1 MGSRLRFLGS
11 LGVVLLALVGSFVSA
26 ARAQPADLVVR
37 EFLLDSA
44 PAGAEVRVVSKG
56 AIVHL
61 SATIANAG
69 LGAAGPFAVEF
80 SCRRVDEEAI
90 CCVERKTVPDGLGP
104 GNEVSVEADEN
115 TVDLVPGTY
124 EIAVRIDPENQ
135 ILEQDETNNRKTA
148 LLTILPFK
156 PELHPTSLDFDP
168 PSPVGQGETVRISAE
183 IVNSGE
189 NTAGAFAVRFL
200 LHKGGIVQVIGTAL
214 GDWTSLG
221 TSVVPGLKRDEHL
234 TLEQVLDTATL
245 DLDSQ
250 EPQTVTPYA
259 IRVVV
264 DALDQVSEED
274 ETNNEILGS
283 LGIEP
288 SNLSLPELHPVS
300 LTFDRPLPLGW
311 AGDSSEEVTA
321 TVLVANSGGST
332 VEFRKQP
339 IRISFAYRKLGTSDW
354 TDAAT
359 DRPLLI
365 REDLGI
371 EEGKNTATAS
381 VDLAFKEPGNYEL
394 RASVDPDPLP
404 NGTILEQNERN
415 NQIVVG
421 FSVRGVELHPLSI
434 ELGSAPVH
442 RGDTITVRSQI
453 ENTGERTATG
463 FTVGFFVDD
472 LRIATYSYGGGGL
485 DYEDSVKAEALLDTS
500 DLAPGNYAL
509 RVVVDPDNRVPEV
522 DEANNVISTP
532 FVVLSPVARKAE
544 LHPASLVLYPASPVP
559 VGQSVLV
566 ASSVWNTGTIDA
578 GPFLVEI
585 AYSVDG
591 GSSWFPFAV
600 DEVASLARGE
610 KTQIE
615 GRLITAGLSAGT
627 RYLIGVFVDP
637 RAQVEEADE
646 TNNVL
651 VASLFLGSGAPSGG
665 PGTNL
670 AVQDLAFNPSS
681 PVPQRTS
688 VQVCA
693 AIANTGQAAAAEF
706 LVEFLYR
713 QDPKSTFVSFA
724 TKQVSGLAAG
734 QSTLACETL
743 ATTPLVLGSVEVKIV
758 ADSSNWVSESDK
770 TDNERTRT
778 LLIGTS
784 GQKPDLSPIA
794 WRLDPP
800 SPIAQG
806 TPALV
811 CVKVANLGGGGAG
824 SFTVS
829 YAYSLR
835 ASTAFATATASGLA
849 GGGQIE
855 LCRGLDTS
863 SLAPGTYEVK
873 IAVDSEHRVSEQNEG
888 NNEIT
893 AYFTVIAPPQPVL
906 QTLVRTG
913 GAVRLVDFDSA
924 SGTLYAASED
934 GKLYAVG
941 REGTARA
948 GFPVSAGSAIRALVL
963 DTGTAR
969 TAYAGTADGK
979 VHAIGL
985 DTGQDAWQTPVG
997 VEVLALALDRF
1008 GNVYAGTP
1016 ERIVSLG
1023 STGEKRW
1030 ELPTTGTVRALVAD
1044 NLRDVLYGATSTGLL
1059 YALTQGGVSKWQVD
1073 LGSPLAALALGE
1085 TVYAGTDDG
1094 VVYSVSFGGTMRA
1107 AFTASGAIAAVV
1119 ADRGGTT
1126 GSLSIYVASLD
1137 GTLTALDR
1145 NLVLRWVT
1153 RAGGAIHAA
1162 PRVDPRSGVIVFGA
1176 DDGKLHG
1183 VNPDGSQAFAI
1194 NVGEPIR
1201 SSPWIDVLV
1210 ERSGNG
1216 VDLLRTIQ
1224 FGAEDHA
1231 VYLIKTHL

>member
-1 MGSRLRFLGS
+1 MGSRLRSWGL
-11 LGVVLLALVGSFVSA
+11 LGVVLLVLVGSFASA
-26 ARAQPADLVVR
+26 TRAQPADLVVR
-37 EFLLDSA
+37 EFLLDST
-44 PAGAEVRVVSKG
+44 PAGAEGRVVPRG
-56 AIVHL
+56 TIVHL
-61 SATIANAG
+61 SATIANVGA
-69 LGAAGPFAVEF
+69 GAAGPFTVEF
-80 SCRRVDEEAI
+80 SCRRVDEEAT
-90 CCVERKTVPDGLGP
+90 CCVERKTVPDGLAP
-104 GNEVSVEADEN
+104 GSEVSVVADEN
-115 TVDLVPGTY
+115 TIDLVPGTY
-124 EIAVRIDPENQ
+124 EIAVRVDPENQ
-135 ILEQDETNNRKTA
+135 ILEQDETNNRATA

-156 PELHPTSLDFDP
+156 PELHPTSLTFDP
-168 PSPVGQGETVRISAE
+168 PSPEGQGETVRIAAE

-189 NTAGAFAVRFL
+189 NTAGGFAVRFL
-200 LHKGGIVQVIGTAL
+200 LHKGGIVQAIGTAL
-214 GDWTSLG
+214 GDWTPLG
-221 TSVVPGLKRDEHL
+221 TSVIPGLKRDEHI
-234 TLEQVLDTATL
+234 TLEQVVDTGTL
-245 DLDSQ
+245 VLDSQ
-250 EPQTVTPYA
+250 EPQAVTPYT

-264 DALDQVSEED
+264 DVLDQVAEED

-283 LGIEP
+283 LGMVP
-288 SNLSLPELHPVS
+288 SDLSLPELHPVS

-311 AGDSSEEVTA
+311 AGDTSEEVTA
-321 TVLVANSGGST
+321 TVLVANTGGST

-339 IRISFAYRKLGTSDW
+339 IHISFAYRKLGTSDW
-354 TDAAT
+354 IDASP

-371 EEGKNTATAS
+371 EEGKNTATCS
-381 VDLAFKEPGNYEL
+381 VDLVFKEPGNYEL
-394 RASVDPDPLP
+394 RAWVDPDPLP
-404 NGTILEQNERN
+404 NGAILEQNERN

-421 FSVRGVELHPLSI
+421 LSVRGVELHPLSI

-442 RGDTITVRSQI
+442 RGDTATVRSQI

-463 FTVGFFVDD
+463 FTVGFFIDD
-472 LRIATYSYGGGGL
+472 LRLATYSYSGGGL
-485 DYEDSVKAEALLDTS
+485 DYEDSVKAEASLDTS
-500 DLAPGNYAL
+500 DLAPGDYTL
-509 RVVVDPDNRVPEV
+509 RVVVDPDNRIPET

-532 FVVLSPVARKAE
+532 FTVLPPAARKAE
-544 LHPASLVLYPASPVP
+544 LHPASLILDPASPVP

-578 GPFLVEI
+578 GSFQVEM

-591 GSSWFPFAV
+591 GSSWAPFAV

-615 GRLITAGLSAGT
+615 GRLITAGLSVGT

-637 RAQVEEADE
+637 RAQVEEEDE

-651 VASLFLGSGAPSGG
+651 VAGLSLGSGTPSGG

-670 AVQDLAFNPSS
+670 AVTDLTFNPSS

-693 AIANTGQAAAAEF
+693 AIANSGQAAAAEF

-713 QDPKSTFVSFA
+713 QDAKGTFVPFA

-734 QSTLACETL
+734 QSTLACVTL
-743 ATTPLVLGSVEVKIV
+743 DTTPFSLGAVEVKVV

-770 TDNERTRT
+770 GDNERTGT

-784 GQKPDLSPIA
+784 GQRPDLSPIA
-794 WRLDPP
+794 WRLEPP
-800 SPIAQG
+800 SPVTQG

-829 YAYSLR
+829 YAYSLH
-835 ASTAFATATASGLA
+835 ASVAFATATASGLA

-855 LCRGLDTS
+855 LCRSLDTA
-863 SLAPGTYEVK
+863 SLSPGTYEVK
-873 IAVDSEHRVSEQNEG
+873 ITVDSEHRVSEQNEG

-893 AYFTVIAPPQPVL
+893 VYFTVIASPQPLL
-906 QTLVRTG
+906 QPLVRTA

-934 GKLYAVG
+934 GQLYAVD
-941 REGTARA
+941 RAGTAKA
-948 GFPVSAGSAIRALVL
+948 GFPVNAGSAIRALVL
-963 DTGTAR
+963 DSGTAR

-985 DTGQDAWQTPVG
+985 DTGQDAWQAPVG
-997 VEVLALALDRF
+997 GEVMGLALDRF

-1016 ERIVSLG
+1016 ERITSLG
-1023 STGEKRW
+1023 AAGEKRW
-1030 ELPTTGTVRALVAD
+1030 DLPTTGAVRALVAD
-1044 NLRDVLYGATSTGLL
+1044 NLRDVIYAATSGGLL
-1059 YALTQGGVSKWQVD
+1059 YAVTQAGVSKWQLN
-1073 LGSPLAALALGE
+1073 LGSPLTALALGE
-1085 TVYAGTDDG
+1085 TVYAGTEDDK
-1094 VVYSVSFGGTMRA
+1094 VYSVSFGGTLAA
-1107 AFTASGAIAAVV
+1107 AFSASGAITALV

-1126 GSLSIYVASLD
+1126 GSLSIYVASQD

-1145 NLVLRWVT
+1145 NLIFRWVT
-1153 RAGGAIHAA
+1153 HAGGPITRA
-1162 PRVDPRSGVIVFGA
+1162 PRVDPRGGVIVFGS
-1176 DDGKLHG
+1176 DDGKLYG

-1194 NVGEPIR
+1194 NVGGPIR
-1201 SSPWIDVLV
+1201 SSPWIDVLI

-1216 VDLLRTIQ
+1216 IDLLRTIQ
-1224 FGAEDHA
+1224 FGAEDHT
-1231 VYLIKTHL
+1231 VYLVKTHL